1 MTELVCI
8 VCPKGCRMKVDDGND
23 FLVTDHSCSRGE
35 VYALDEL
42 RNPVRVLTSTIR
54 AEGGFLRRCPVK
66 TDGAIPKGKLMEA
79 MRILDSISIPAP
91 IQLGQTVAENIC
103 NTGVNVIATRN
114 IISSERRISNE

>member
-42 RNPVRVLTSTIR
+42 RNPVRVYSDR
-54 AEGGFLRRCPVK
+54 GG
-66 TDGAIPKGKLMEA
+66 
-79 MRILDSISIPAP
+79 ISP
-91 IQLGQTVAENIC
+91 QVSG
-103 NTGVNVIATRN
+103 
-114 IISSERRISNE
+114 